1 MKPRQFP
8 APIMH
13 SQTPP
18 REQLIQAIS
27 NLSDRQVALLLQ
39 WVETLQKTPSL
50 SQSDPSVDPLAEFVG
65 ANTHGNLASTIDKAL
80 YD

>member
-1 MKPRQFP
+1 
-8 APIMH
+8 MH

-27 NLSDRQVALLLQ
+27 NLNDRQVTLLLQ
-39 WVETLQKTPSL
+39 WVETLQKTPSPSL
-50 SQSDPSVDPLAEFVG
+50 SAPSVDPLAEFIG
-65 ANTHGNLASTIDKAL
+65 ANTHGNLASTIDKTL